1 MGHKHEKI
9 RDLFEISPIITA
21 VKDEQGLE
29 KALKTESP
37 VVFLLFGNICNITG
51 LVDQVKN
58 SGKIAIVH
66 VDLIQGLSSKEVAV
80 DFIHQNTR
88 ADGIISTKAPLV
100 RHAMDLGMI
109 GGQRTFLIDS
119 MALET
124 TKKQLLTFQPDFME
138 LMPGVMPKILKTV
151 RGYTE
156 IPLVAGGL
164 ISDKKDILAAF
175 DAGVDA
181 VSTTREE
188 LWGLYM
194 RRVHINEKGEKI
206 SVDKF

>member
-175 DAGVDA
+175 DARVDA

-188 LWGLYM
+188 LWGL
-194 RRVHINEKGEKI
+194 
-206 SVDKF
+206 

>member
-138 LMPGVMPKILKTV
+138 LMPEVMPKILKTV

-188 LWGLYM
+188 LWGL
-194 RRVHINEKGEKI
+194 
-206 SVDKF
+206 

>member
-9 RDLFEISPIITA
+9 RDLFESSPIITA

-37 VVFLLFGNICNITG
+37 VVFLLFGNICSITG

-80 DFIHQNTR
+80 DFIRQNTR

-124 TKKQLLTFQPDFME
+124 TKNQLLTFQPDFME

-188 LWGLYM
+188 LWGL
-194 RRVHINEKGEKI
+194 
-206 SVDKF
+206 

>member
-9 RDLFEISPIITA
+9 RDLFESSPIITA

-37 VVFLLFGNICNITG
+37 VVFLLFGNICSITG

-188 LWGLYM
+188 LWGL
-194 RRVHINEKGEKI
+194 
-206 SVDKF
+206 

>member
-1 MGHKHEKI
+1 MGHKPEKI

-21 VKDEQGLE
+21 VKDEPGLE

-188 LWGLYM
+188 LWGL
-194 RRVHINEKGEKI
+194 
-206 SVDKF
+206 

>member
-156 IPLVAGGL
+156 IPVVAGGL

-188 LWGLYM
+188 LWGL
-194 RRVHINEKGEKI
+194 
-206 SVDKF
+206 

>member
-156 IPLVAGGL
+156 SPLVAGGL

-188 LWGLYM
+188 LWGL
-194 RRVHINEKGEKI
+194 
-206 SVDKF
+206 

>member
-21 VKDEQGLE
+21 VKDEPGLE

-88 ADGIISTKAPLV
+88 TDGIISTKAPLV

-188 LWGLYM
+188 LWGL
-194 RRVHINEKGEKI
+194 
-206 SVDKF
+206 

>member
-124 TKKQLLTFQPDFME
+124 TKQQRLTFQPDFME

-188 LWGLYM
+188 LWGL
-194 RRVHINEKGEKI
+194 
-206 SVDKF
+206 

>member
-58 SGKIAIVH
+58 GGKIAIVH

-188 LWGLYM
+188 LWGL
-194 RRVHINEKGEKI
+194 
-206 SVDKF
+206 

>member
-21 VKDEQGLE
+21 VKDEPGLE

-51 LVDQVKN
+51 MVDQVKN

-188 LWGLYM
+188 LWGL
-194 RRVHINEKGEKI
+194 
-206 SVDKF
+206 

>member
-156 IPLVAGGL
+156 IQLVAGGL

-188 LWGLYM
+188 LWGL
-194 RRVHINEKGEKI
+194 
-206 SVDKF
+206 

>member
-80 DFIHQNTR
+80 YFIHQNTR

-188 LWGLYM
+188 LWGL
-194 RRVHINEKGEKI
+194 
-206 SVDKF
+206 

>member
-66 VDLIQGLSSKEVAV
+66 ADLITGLAAKEISV
-80 DFIHQNTR
+80 DFLHSTTL
-88 ADGIISTKAPLV
+88 ADGIISTKAP
-100 RHAMDLGMI
+100 
-109 GGQRTFLIDS
+109 
-119 MALET
+119 
-124 TKKQLLTFQPDFME
+124 
-138 LMPGVMPKILKTV
+138 
-151 RGYTE
+151 
-156 IPLVAGGL
+156 
-164 ISDKKDILAAF
+164 
-175 DAGVDA
+175 
-181 VSTTREE
+181 
-188 LWGLYM
+188 
-194 RRVHINEKGEKI
+194 
-206 SVDKF
+206 

>member
-80 DFIHQNTR
+80 DFIQQNTR

-188 LWGLYM
+188 LWGL
-194 RRVHINEKGEKI
+194 
-206 SVDKF
+206 

>member
-80 DFIHQNTR
+80 NFIHQNTR

-188 LWGLYM
+188 LWGL
-194 RRVHINEKGEKI
+194 
-206 SVDKF
+206 

>member
-58 SGKIAIVH
+58 GAKIAIVH
-66 VDLIQGLSSKEVAV
+66 MDLIQGLSSKEVAV
-80 DFIHQNTR
+80 DFIHPNTK
-88 ADGIISTKAPLV
+88 AGGIIRTKAPLV

-188 LWGLYM
+188 LWGL
-194 RRVHINEKGEKI
+194 
-206 SVDKF
+206 

>member
-37 VVFLLFGNICNITG
+37 VVFLLFGNICSITG

-80 DFIHQNTR
+80 DFIRQNTR

-188 LWGLYM
+188 LWGL
-194 RRVHINEKGEKI
+194 
-206 SVDKF
+206 

>member
-164 ISDKKDILAAF
+164 ISDNKDILAAF

-188 LWGLYM
+188 LWGL
-194 RRVHINEKGEKI
+194 
-206 SVDKF
+206 

>member
-21 VKDEQGLE
+21 VKDEPGLE

-138 LMPGVMPKILKTV
+138 LMPGVMPKVI
-151 RGYTE
+151 RQMTE
-156 IPLVAGGL
+156 KLSVPVIAGGL
-164 ISDKKDILAAF
+164 ISDKEDIIAAL
-175 DAGVDA
+175 DAGA
-181 VSTTREE
+181 TAISTTKEE
-188 LWGLYM
+188 LWFL
-194 RRVHINEKGEKI
+194 
-206 SVDKF
+206 

>member
-58 SGKIAIVH
+58 SGKIAIVQ

-88 ADGIISTKAPLV
+88 VDGIISTKAPLV

-188 LWGLYM
+188 LWGL
-194 RRVHINEKGEKI
+194 
-206 SVDKF
+206 

>member
-9 RDLFEISPIITA
+9 HDLFEISPIITA

-188 LWGLYM
+188 LWGL
-194 RRVHINEKGEKI
+194 
-206 SVDKF
+206 

>member
-29 KALKTESP
+29 KALKTDSP

-188 LWGLYM
+188 LWGL
-194 RRVHINEKGEKI
+194 
-206 SVDKF
+206 

>member
-88 ADGIISTKAPLV
+88 TDGIISTKAPLV

-188 LWGLYM
+188 LWGL
-194 RRVHINEKGEKI
+194 
-206 SVDKF
+206 

>member
-138 LMPGVMPKILKTV
+138 LIPGVMPKILKTV

-188 LWGLYM
+188 LWGL
-194 RRVHINEKGEKI
+194 
-206 SVDKF
+206 

>member
-21 VKDEQGLE
+21 AKDEQGLE

-138 LMPGVMPKILKTV
+138 LMPGVMPKILKIV

-188 LWGLYM
+188 LWGL
-194 RRVHINEKGEKI
+194 
-206 SVDKF
+206 

>member
-181 VSTTREE
+181 ESTTREE
-188 LWGLYM
+188 LWGL
-194 RRVHINEKGEKI
+194 
-206 SVDKF
+206 

>member
-109 GGQRTFLIDS
+109 AGQRTFLIDS

-188 LWGLYM
+188 LWGL
-194 RRVHINEKGEKI
+194 
-206 SVDKF
+206 

>member
-21 VKDEQGLE
+21 VKDEPGLE

-109 GGQRTFLIDS
+109 GGQRTFLIES

-188 LWGLYM
+188 LWGL
-194 RRVHINEKGEKI
+194 
-206 SVDKF
+206 

>member
-1 MGHKHEKI
+1 M
-9 RDLFEISPIITA
+9 
-21 VKDEQGLE
+21 
-29 KALKTESP
+29 
-37 VVFLLFGNICNITG
+37 
-51 LVDQVKN
+51 
-58 SGKIAIVH
+58 
-66 VDLIQGLSSKEVAV
+66 

-100 RHAMDLGMI
+100 CHAMDLGMI

-188 LWGLYM
+188 LWGL
-194 RRVHINEKGEKI
+194 
-206 SVDKF
+206 

>member
-66 VDLIQGLSSKEVAV
+66 VDLIQGLRSKEVAV

-188 LWGLYM
+188 LWGL
-194 RRVHINEKGEKI
+194 
-206 SVDKF
+206 

>member
-188 LWGLYM
+188 SWGL
-194 RRVHINEKGEKI
+194 
-206 SVDKF
+206 

>member
-9 RDLFEISPIITA
+9 RDLFEISPIIPA

-188 LWGLYM
+188 LWGL
-194 RRVHINEKGEKI
+194 
-206 SVDKF
+206 

>member
-88 ADGIISTKAPLV
+88 ADGIISTKAPLG

-109 GGQRTFLIDS
+109 SGQRTFLIDS

-188 LWGLYM
+188 LWGL
-194 RRVHINEKGEKI
+194 
-206 SVDKF
+206 

>member
-21 VKDEQGLE
+21 VKDQQGLE

-188 LWGLYM
+188 LWGL
-194 RRVHINEKGEKI
+194 
-206 SVDKF
+206 

>member
-100 RHAMDLGMI
+100 SHAMDLGMI

-188 LWGLYM
+188 LWGL
-194 RRVHINEKGEKI
+194 
-206 SVDKF
+206 

>member
-21 VKDEQGLE
+21 VKDEPGLE
-29 KALKTESP
+29 KALKIESP

-175 DAGVDA
+175 DARVDA

-188 LWGLYM
+188 LWGL
-194 RRVHINEKGEKI
+194 
-206 SVDKF
+206 